1 MCYRYARPFVQI
13 FQKKKSVLFSF
24 NFFSVFLSIFF
35 FLFCKINQLPTIEL
49 LRKNMLFTSD
59 RW

>member
-1 MCYRYARPFVQI
+1 MLSICSAICADFS
-13 FQKKKSVLFSF
+13 KKKSVLFSF
-24 NFFSVFLSIFF
+24 NFFLSSFLFF